1 MLKQGSDEAGS
12 AHGAALIK
20 RDPTDRAA
28 GPTFDQIRRRAY
40 ELWERNHQPMGFEI
54 EFWLMAEKELRA
66 ERDRAAKAEATEA
79 GDSLPPSRSWSGP

>member
-12 AHGAALIK
+12 ARGTAQVM
-20 RDPTDRAA
+20 RDPTARAT

-66 ERDRAAKAEATEA
+66 ERDRAARAEATEA
-79 GDSLPPSRSWSGP
+79 GDSLPPQQA

>member
-1 MLKQGSDEAGS
+1 MM
-12 AHGAALIK
+12 
-20 RDPTDRAA
+20 RDPTARTT

-66 ERDRAAKAEATEA
+66 ERDRAARAEATEA
-79 GDSLPPSRSWSGP
+79 DDSLPPQQA

>member
-12 AHGAALIK
+12 ARGTARMM

-28 GPTFDQIRRRAY
+28 GPAFDQIRRRAY

-66 ERDRAAKAEATEA
+66 EQERVARAEAMAADDPLTT
-79 GDSLPPSRSWSGP
+79 P